1 MVYFEK
7 WANTFK
13 ILEISWYF
21 WKIEKI
27 GKFMVGKLTKVFEI
41 LENSLFYQ
49 KIDNFFG
56 EFMFFLDN

>member
-41 LENSLFYQ
+41 LENSFVLSENQQFFWR
-49 KIDNFFG
+49 IHVFFG
-56 EFMFFLDN
+56 